1 MNTFQYRTVLFDLD
15 GTLMDTGP
23 GIFAAFRHV
32 QQGMKWPALTD
43 KQLRALVG
51 SPLIDSYVKTF
62 GLTPE
67 EGRQAA
73 VMHRRFQI
81 QESYR
86 LASPYPGIASFLQN
100 LKDARCK
107 LGVTTLK
114 GEAIARKTLESGH
127 LAHYFDCI
135 HGVQHDGSNPT
146 KAAIIDRALHTL
158 KTQPQEALLIGD
170 SHYDAIGAWE
180 THVTFAAVTY
190 GYGFAN
196 YEAAEKYHPL
206 FIARSVSDLSD
217 FVASAADKLRTHHQK
232 EGLH

>member
-86 LASPYPGIASFLQN
+86 LASPYPGI
-100 LKDARCK
+100 
-107 LGVTTLK
+107 
-114 GEAIARKTLESGH
+114 
-127 LAHYFDCI
+127 
-135 HGVQHDGSNPT
+135 
-146 KAAIIDRALHTL
+146 
-158 KTQPQEALLIGD
+158 
-170 SHYDAIGAWE
+170 
-180 THVTFAAVTY
+180 
-190 GYGFAN
+190 
-196 YEAAEKYHPL
+196 L
-206 FIARSVSDLSD
+206 F
-217 FVASAADKLRTHHQK
+217 K
-232 EGLH
+232 

>member
-1 MNTFQYRTVLFDLD
+1 MNALQYRTVLFDLD

-32 QQGMKWPALTD
+32 QQTMKWPALTD
-43 KQLRALVG
+43 KQLHALVG
-51 SPLIDSYVKTF
+51 PPLVDSYIKTF

-81 QESYR
+81 RESYR
-86 LASPYPGIASFLQN
+86 LASPYPGIADFLQQ
-100 LKDARCK
+100 LKNIGCK

-114 GEAIARKTLESGH
+114 GETIARKTLEAGH

-146 KAAIIDRALHTL
+146 KAAIVHRALHTL

-170 SHYDAIGAWE
+170 SRYDAVGAWE
-180 THVTFAAVTY
+180 THVTFGAVTY
-190 GYGFAN
+190 GYGFADRKS
-196 YEAAEKYHPL
+196 AEKYHPL
-206 FIARSVSDLSD
+206 FIARSVSDLSN